1 MCVVG
6 SRSIFLSCR
15 PAIKGIIIIFD
26 NGYSSRELFD
36 PSRLLLASN
45 PPDSIDKT
53 NNFTSQNKG
62 AARAVVVLDQF

>member
-36 PSRLLLASN
+36 PSVLASN